1 MVPSCI
7 LLEQID
13 PIYFMVSS
21 LMDNKND
28 VNSSG
33 TQRAADE
40 LFHYQETVDQ
50 QLNHRHSKIF
60 AVRLSQK
67 SLLFALQLVSEKFSQ
82 VKIYR
87 LPIVS
92 SMYISRIAVTLSKN
106 FENQQGT
113 TDSQNLSTA
122 LNRIALHRFDVS
134 S

>member
-1 MVPSCI
+1 MVYSI
-7 LLEQID
+7 
-13 PIYFMVSS
+13 
-21 LMDNKND
+21 MDNTND

-33 TQRAADE
+33 TQRAAVE
-40 LFHYQETVDQ
+40 LFHYQETDDE
-50 QLNHRHSKIF
+50 QLNHRRSKIF

-67 SLLFALQLVSEKFSQ
+67 SLLFALQLVSEKFTQ

-113 TDSQNLSTA
+113 TDSQNYPPP
-122 LNRIALHRFDVS
+122 
-134 S
+134 